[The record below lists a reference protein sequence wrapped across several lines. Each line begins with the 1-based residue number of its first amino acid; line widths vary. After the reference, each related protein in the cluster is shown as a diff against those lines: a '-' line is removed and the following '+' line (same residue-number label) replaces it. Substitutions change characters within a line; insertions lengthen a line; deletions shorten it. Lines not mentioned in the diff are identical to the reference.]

1 MPGSPAHRSSTHWN
15 LRVPVAGLLSGD
27 DEGGRDLR
35 PCADDVCVST
45 GSKLPP
51 FSLSRGRPRSPRRC
65 GKAGRDPVIHF
76 VLLLVCA
83 VAIYLSCEWFV
94 NAVEWL
100 GERLDVGRMAVGTI
114 LAAFGTALPE
124 SVVTLVAVTTGGT
137 EEAKDIGVGA
147 AMGGPLALA
156 TVAYGVT
163 GAMLLR
169 KRRRE
174 RLTALAVTGMPPSA
188 PSAHPDTEEATG
200 THRDMKRLAKD
211 QKWFLPIFIV
221 KVGLGLVAFAFK
233 PALGLLFFAAYAVY
247 FWREIRSSRADAGDE
262 DEDELEPLKLQP
274 KAASPSTWAV
284 VAQTSATLVVIFIA
298 AHFFVKQ
305 LDVIGPMLG
314 LSATVTAL
322 LLSPIATELPEIMN
336 AVIWVRQGKT
346 KLALANIS
354 GAMMIQ
360 ATVPSGIGLLFTRWD
375 FDGALLW
382 SGLITM
388 AAITYLLLTMRA
400 HRLTPRRLTV
410 AAGFYVLFALGLIPI
425 LS

>member
-1 MPGSPAHRSSTHWN
+1 M
-15 LRVPVAGLLSGD
+15 
-27 DEGGRDLR
+27 
-35 PCADDVCVST
+35 
-45 GSKLPP
+45 
-51 FSLSRGRPRSPRRC
+51 
-65 GKAGRDPVIHF
+65 IHF
-76 VLLLVCA
+76 VLLIACA

-100 GERLDVGRMAVGTI
+100 GERLNVGRMAVGTI

-124 SVVTLVAVTTGGT
+124 SVVTLVAVTTGAT
-137 EEAKDIGVGA
+137 TEAKDVGVGA

-163 GAMLLR
+163 GAMLLL
-169 KRRRE
+169 RRRKE
-174 RLTALAVTGMPPSA
+174 HETSLVAVSAGGPPELGPQPSGSEQALGTAK
-188 PSAHPDTEEATG
+188 
-200 THRDMKRLAKD
+200 DMKRLAKD
-211 QKWFLPIFIV
+211 QKWFLPIFMV

-247 FWREIRSSRADAGDE
+247 FWREIRGGQDE
-262 DEDELEPLKLQP
+262 EGEEEELEPLKFQP
-274 KAASPSTWAV
+274 KAASPATWAV
-284 VAQTSATLVVIFIA
+284 VAQTLVTLVVIFFA
-298 AHFFVKQ
+298 SQLFVKQ
-305 LDVIGPMLG
+305 LDAIGPMLG
-314 LSATVTAL
+314 LPAAVTAL

-360 ATVPSGIGLLFTRWD
+360 ATVPSGLGLLFTRWH

-388 AAITYLLLTMRA
+388 AAIVYLLLTMRA
-400 HRLTPRRLTV
+400 HKLTPARL
-410 AAGFYVLFALGLIPI
+410 AMAGGFYVAFALGLVPI

>member
-1 MPGSPAHRSSTHWN
+1 M
-15 LRVPVAGLLSGD
+15 
-27 DEGGRDLR
+27 
-35 PCADDVCVST
+35 
-45 GSKLPP
+45 
-51 FSLSRGRPRSPRRC
+51 
-65 GKAGRDPVIHF
+65 IHF
-76 VLLLVCA
+76 VLLIVCA

-100 GERLDVGRMAVGTI
+100 GERLNVGKMAVGTI

-124 SVVTLVAVTTGGT
+124 SVVTLVAVTTGAT

-163 GAMLLR
+163 GTMLLL
-169 KRRRE
+169 KRRKE
-174 RLTALAVTGMPPSA
+174 RAAVLAGAGGGSGAGAPSA
-188 PSAHPDTEEATG
+188 PGGEALG
-200 THRDMKRLAKD
+200 DAKDMKRLARD

-221 KVGLGLVAFAFK
+221 KVALGLVAFAFK
-233 PALGLLFFAAYAVY
+233 PALGVLFFAAYAVY
-247 FWREIRSSRADAGDE
+247 FFREIRSSRADDSGDE
-262 DEDELEPLKLQP
+262 DEELEPLKLQP
-274 KAASPSTWAV
+274 KAASPATWAV
-284 VAQTSATLVVIFIA
+284 VLQTLATLVVIFFA

-346 KLALANIS
+346 RLALANIS

-360 ATVPSGIGLLFTRWD
+360 ATVPSGIGLFFTRWQ

-382 SGLITM
+382 SGIITM
-388 AAITYLLLTMRA
+388 AAIVYLLLTMRA
-400 HRLTPRRLTV
+400 HKLTPARLAV
-410 AAGFYVLFALGLIPI
+410 AGLFYVVFAAGLVPI